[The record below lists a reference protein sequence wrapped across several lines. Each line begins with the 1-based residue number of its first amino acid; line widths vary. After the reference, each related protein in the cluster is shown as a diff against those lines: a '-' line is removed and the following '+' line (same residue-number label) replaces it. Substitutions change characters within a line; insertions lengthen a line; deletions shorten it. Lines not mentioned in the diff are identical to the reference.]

1 MSMFQQPSQGDQ
13 VKIPELLGALV
24 LIYVR
29 ELRTGITTP
38 YGEKEA
44 IACDLHVLDGP
55 KAGEISDNA
64 LIFQGALIG
73 ALRGATGGDPVLGRI
88 GQGTAKNGQS
98 PPYILLP
105 FTDAD
110 AAVATAWI
118 QAQTQRHVQQPA
130 PAAAPAVPT
139 PAAAAPAPAAA
150 SPSPAAASPATANVP
165 AALPNGMTAEA
176 FLALPAEVQELIRQS
191 VAA

>member
-1 MSMFQQPSQGDQ
+1 MSMFQQPSQGGDQ

-24 LIYVR
+24 LVYVR
-29 ELRTGITTP
+29 EVREGITTP

-55 KAGEISDNA
+55 KAGEISENS

-88 GQGTAKNGQS
+88 GQGTAKPGQS
-98 PPYILLP
+98 APYILLP

-118 QAQTQRHVQQPA
+118 QAHAQRFQPAPATGPTAAAA
-130 PAAAPAVPT
+130 PAAAPT
-139 PAAAAPAPAAA
+139 
-150 SPSPAAASPATANVP
+150 PSPAAASPATANP
-165 AALPNGMTAEA
+165 APAGLPNGMTPEA
-176 FLALPAEVQELIRQS
+176 FAQLPAEVQELIRQS
-191 VAA
+191 VPA

>member
-1 MSMFQQPSQGDQ
+1 MSMFQQPSQGGDQ

-24 LIYVR
+24 LVYVR
-29 ELRTGITTP
+29 EVRENITTP

-55 KAGEISDNA
+55 KAGEISENS

-73 ALRGATGGDPVLGRI
+73 ALRAAAGGDPVLGRI
-88 GQGTAKNGQS
+88 GQGTAKPGQS
-98 PPYILLP
+98 APYILLP

-118 QAQTQRHVQQPA
+118 QAHAQRFQAPPA
-130 PAAAPAVPT
+130 PAAV
-139 PAAAAPAPAAA
+139 PAATAPAATV
-150 SPSPAAASPATANVP
+150 PAAASPAP
-165 AALPNGMTAEA
+165 AGLPNGMTAEA
-176 FLALPAEVQELIRQS
+176 FAQLPAEVQELIRQS
-191 VAA
+191 VPA